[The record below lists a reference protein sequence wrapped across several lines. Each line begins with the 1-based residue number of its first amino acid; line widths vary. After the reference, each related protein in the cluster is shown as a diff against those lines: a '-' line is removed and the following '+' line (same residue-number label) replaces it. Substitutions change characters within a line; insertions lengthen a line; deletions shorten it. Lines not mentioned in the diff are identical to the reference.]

1 MSNLQGYENL
11 ELDGED
17 LISELERTVVK
28 TTGDQTIT
36 GLKTFENV
44 IIHDLSVNSQTTFAT
59 EDGIIH
65 QLKDNT
71 ASDLLDYGNYATYNE
86 GGLRYKGIINK
97 KGTDK
102 FYVFHNQ
109 TTEPSVSLN
118 LGSQSL
124 GTLIV
129 RNPSQDS
136 EVASKQYVD
145 THSGNGNYL
154 PISGGAMTGNIN
166 MGGKDVTNLYHLK
179 FDNGQGVFNALIFR
193 NNAILTLGSY
203 IPGETDIDPFIHLND
218 SDSNKLIELMKDI
231 NLHGNISVRN
241 SKRITGLQT
250 PVGNSEPATKEYVDT
265 HTGGNY
271 LPLSGGTMTGKII
284 MPSLGRIEFTEGA
297 QNITG
302 GGTFTVINAGTK
314 FIDMNNQFTRTNNEL
329 RMMENRISGLGSPL
343 NPDDAV
349 NRTYCDTKLSKTGGT
364 MTGVLTVNNEIRIE
378 QDRRLRFGPNNDNRI
393 ILDDKNE
400 LGIYSNN
407 GYLVFRPNDILTDTD
422 LNMGANDIINVNGIT
437 LSGDKTIKN
446 LATPTSDNDAATK
459 KYVDDKTVKY
469 SNTLSLSVN
478 NNSSYA
484 YGIFN
489 FENIPA
495 GSNGNRPFV
504 IDMFSSFS
512 YSASGDDLLSIS
524 ADIIYKNASGTQ
536 VGSTFSTGAAYNAS
550 KTIVNTR
557 FITLINKDV
566 FQFPPGAVE
575 CEVEILINSTAAIS
589 KSGRIIVTINDT
601 NGL

>member
-1 MSNLQGYENL
+1 MQNNQG
-11 ELDGED
+11 
-17 LISELERTVVK
+17 K
-28 TTGDQTIT
+28 IT
-36 GLKTFENV
+36 GL
-44 IIHDLSVNSQTTFAT
+44 A
-59 EDGIIH
+59 G
-65 QLKDNT
+65 
-71 ASDLLDYGNYATYNE
+71 
-86 GGLRYKGIINK
+86 
-97 KGTDK
+97 
-102 FYVFHNQ
+102 
-109 TTEPSVSLN
+109 PSN
-118 LGSQSL
+118 
-124 GTLIV
+124 
-129 RNPSQDS
+129 
-136 EVASKQYVD
+136 D
-145 THSGNGNYL
+145 T
-154 PISGGAMTGNIN
+154 
-166 MGGKDVTNLYHLK
+166 
-179 FDNGQGVFNALIFR
+179 
-193 NNAILTLGSY
+193 
-203 IPGETDIDPFIHLND
+203 
-218 SDSNKLIELMKDI
+218 
-231 NLHGNISVRN
+231 
-241 SKRITGLQT
+241 
-250 PVGNSEPATKEYVDT
+250 
-265 HTGGNY
+265 
-271 LPLSGGTMTGKII
+271 
-284 MPSLGRIEFTEGA
+284 
-297 QNITG
+297 
-302 GGTFTVINAGTK
+302 
-314 FIDMNNQFTRTNNEL
+314 
-329 RMMENRISGLGSPL
+329 
-343 NPDDAV
+343 DAV
-349 NRTYCDTKLSKTGGT
+349 RKVYCDTKLSKTGGT
-364 MTGVLTVNNEIRIE
+364 MTGVLTMNNEIHIQ

-400 LGIYSNN
+400 LGIYSNH

-557 FITLINKDV
+557 FMTLINKEV